1 MKHSLF
7 AFLAAGVTGLALAQ
21 GAETTTSL
29 RAFASN
35 ERLSNGSPDWRE
47 AGVGVKFDLNPRQAL
62 DLAASDVHRFGMH
75 DSQYALAYSQPLNP
89 KLVASLGATASPT
102 HQFLAK
108 QAFAGSLQYE
118 FAHAWLVHAGTRN
131 SSYDAVSVNEGI
143 FLLEHYFS
151 SFSWIVGWR
160 PTRAYGTTVNSFELR
175 GTYYYG
181 DRDSIG
187 LIVSNGEEAASV
199 PAGIALTNV
208 TSAALVGRHW
218 FTSQWGL
225 NYGATYS
232 RQGDLYTRK
241 GLNLGFQYA
250 F

>member
-1 MKHSLF
+1 MKYALF
-7 AFLAAGVTGLALAQ
+7 ALLASGMAGLAHAQ
-21 GAETTTSL
+21 GAETTTSV

-47 AGVGVKFDLNPRQAL
+47 DGLGVKFDLSPRQTL
-62 DLAASDVHRFGMH
+62 DLAAAEMHRFGIR
-75 DSQYALAYSQPLNP
+75 DSQYAVNYSQPLDP
-89 KLVASLGATASPT
+89 KLVASLGATSSPS
-102 HQFLAK
+102 HQFLAR
-108 QAFAGSLQYE
+108 QAFNGSLQYE
-118 FAHAWLVHAGTRN
+118 FAHAWLVHAGMRH
-131 SSYDAVSVNEGI
+131 SGYDAVSVNEGI

-151 SFSWIVGWR
+151 SFSWIVGWH
-160 PTRAYGTTVNSFELR
+160 PTRAYGTTANSFELR

-187 LIVSNGEEAASV
+187 LIVSNGDEAASI
-199 PAGIALTNV
+199 PTGIMLTNV

-218 FTSQWGL
+218 LTPRWGL

-232 RQGDLYTRK
+232 RQGDFYTRK
-241 GLNLGFQYA
+241 GLNLGLQYA